1 MFTVYNVIQICYT
14 YIMSKEKS
22 TYEFKIWKIPG
33 NVEILNLDIN
43 T

>member
-22 TYEFKIWKIPG
+22 TYKILKIPG
-33 NVEILNLDIN
+33 NIKILNLDIN